1 MIIITGS
8 KSFIGK
14 KLIHNLEKKNK
25 KIFKIDINEND
36 SINSKKI
43 NFKNKN
49 ISKYIKKESTIV
61 HLAAISND
69 SDGRKNP
76 HLTFDVNVNGTIN
89 LLEAAKIKR
98 IKHFI
103 FASTEWVYDKNE
115 KKINNE
121 NDNIIFSKMSSEYSI
136 SKMVCE
142 QILKNY
148 EKFFKITI
156 LRFGIIY
163 SDRIGLGS
171 AIESLVY
178 KVINDEKIKVGSLK
192 TSRNF
197 IHLDDIIS
205 GINSS
210 IKLPKVGIFNLAG
223 NKNINLKEIIKIAA
237 NLSKKKPII
246 SEINKN
252 NPSIRIVTNKK
263 AKKYLKWKPKIN
275 IQKGIKRILIKLSSS
290 KQ

>member
-1 MIIITGS
+1 MIVITGS

-14 KLIHNLEKKNK
+14 KLIYNLEKKNK
-25 KIFKIDINEND
+25 RIFKIDINEKN
-36 SINSKKI
+36 SRNSKKI

-49 ISKYIKKESTIV
+49 ISKYIKRKSTIV

-76 HLTFDVNVNGTIN
+76 RLTFDVNVNGTIN
-89 LLEAAKIKR
+89 LLEASRKQG

-115 KKINNE
+115 KKINSE
-121 NDNIIFSKMSSEYSI
+121 NDDIIFSKMNSEYSI

-148 EKFFKITI
+148 ARFFKITI

-163 SDRIGLGS
+163 SNRIGIGS
-171 AIESLVY
+171 AIESLVH
-178 KVINDEKIKVGSLK
+178 KVINEEKIQVGSLR

-197 IHLDDIIS
+197 IHIDDIIS
-205 GINSS
+205 GINAS
-210 IKLPKVGIFNLAG
+210 IKLPKAGIFNLTG
-223 NKNINLKEIIKIAA
+223 DKNINLKEIIRIAGHI
-237 NLSKKKPII
+237 SRKKTNI
-246 SEINKN
+246 SELNKN

-263 AKKYLKWKPKIN
+263 AKKYLKWRPKIN
-275 IQKGIKRILIKLSSS
+275 IQEGIKRILIK
-290 KQ
+290 